1 MLQPHFFL
9 IQVSL
14 QFFSGTL
21 QKSFEIFTKPGGCW
35 VPDCRS
41 VASGSISLP
50 RLWVFGLPG
59 ELLESLVPKQAAALG
74 AELRL
79 KQDPPI
85 FLGRLSW
92 WQASNE
98 PRDHLVEAF
107 EDLDSTCKNWG
118 ESPCSIHVS
127 TVYNHHT
134 LKIATQMGRL
144 WKTRWKKRWETAG
157 IGGTTP
163 EIDHRWSRQ
172 GPSRKRRRPSAG
184 SFGSTEAFR
193 WS

>member
-1 MLQPHFFL
+1 MGGSKTKLAELYAKGPSENYLNSGLQHVATSFFL

-21 QKSFEIFTKPGGCW
+21 QKSFEIFTNPGGCW
-35 VPDCRS
+35 VPDCRI

-85 FLGRLSW
+85 FFARLSW

-107 EDLDSTCKNWG
+107 EDLDSTCKN
-118 ESPCSIHVS
+118 
-127 TVYNHHT
+127 
-134 LKIATQMGRL
+134 
-144 WKTRWKKRWETAG
+144 
-157 IGGTTP
+157 
-163 EIDHRWSRQ
+163 
-172 GPSRKRRRPSAG
+172 
-184 SFGSTEAFR
+184 
-193 WS
+193 

>member
-1 MLQPHFFL
+1 MKKHSKINTMTTRTTNGCGYSSHVVTVDLVPSRANPPGGANMLQPHFFL

-21 QKSFEIFTKPGGCW
+21 QKSFEIFTNPGGCW
-35 VPDCRS
+35 VPDCRI

-50 RLWVFGLPG
+50 RLWVFGLPA

-79 KQDPPI
+79 KQDPQ
-85 FLGRLSW
+85 FFFGRLSW

-107 EDLDSTCKNWG
+107 EDLDVTCKN
-118 ESPCSIHVS
+118 
-127 TVYNHHT
+127 
-134 LKIATQMGRL
+134 
-144 WKTRWKKRWETAG
+144 
-157 IGGTTP
+157 
-163 EIDHRWSRQ
+163 
-172 GPSRKRRRPSAG
+172 
-184 SFGSTEAFR
+184 
-193 WS
+193 